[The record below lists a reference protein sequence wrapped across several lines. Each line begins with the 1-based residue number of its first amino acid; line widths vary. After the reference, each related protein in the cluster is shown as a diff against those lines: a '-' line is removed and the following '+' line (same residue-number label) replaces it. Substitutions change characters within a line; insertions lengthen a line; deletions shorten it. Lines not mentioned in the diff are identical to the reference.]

1 MKSLGKQALKQ
12 HSHTKSSIVRSV
24 CVEDVSSK
32 MKENKNKDT
41 IKLLLVLIL
50 SFVCFN
56 ETNLITIGNAFN
68 LTKWKWKCI
77 LFTKNMHNCIVDNSI
92 IDKKNHDNSFIVNN
106 KSKS

>member
-56 ETNLITIGNAFN
+56 ETNYIKIGNAFN
-68 LTKWKWKCI
+68 LTK
-77 LFTKNMHNCIVDNSI
+77 
-92 IDKKNHDNSFIVNN
+92 
-106 KSKS
+106 